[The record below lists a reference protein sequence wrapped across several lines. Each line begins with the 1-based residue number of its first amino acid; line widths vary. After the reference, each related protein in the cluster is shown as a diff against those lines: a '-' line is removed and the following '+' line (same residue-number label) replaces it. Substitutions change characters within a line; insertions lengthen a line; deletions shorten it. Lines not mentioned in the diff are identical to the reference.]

1 MVGNAFCAAA
11 AERRHEHLTRPQ
23 SVMPDNVLGRV
34 HTHTHTVQSMTEND
48 DSRQRIIT
56 KDHPIKSCTSPMLK
70 NALPSLNHE
79 AMRTFAMPEF
89 HSANRLG

>member
-1 MVGNAFCAAA
+1 MVGNAFCAAAAAAAAA

-48 DSRQRIIT
+48 DSGRE
-56 KDHPIKSCTSPMLK
+56 L
-70 NALPSLNHE
+70 
-79 AMRTFAMPEF
+79 
-89 HSANRLG
+89 